1 MARIA
6 LNGKSRR
13 KHGPVE
19 VSRNKKK
26 GGSKRLVC
34 AMFRGFSTQ
43 SKIITKKR
51 QGNGPAFIFFKSYLC
66 CFLSVII
73 NVEG

>member
-26 GGSKRLVC
+26 GGSKRPVC
-34 AMFRGFSTQ
+34 SNFRIVALNRKST
-43 SKIITKKR
+43 ILNLD
-51 QGNGPAFIFFKSYLC
+51 GLHAL
-66 CFLSVII
+66 
-73 NVEG
+73 